1 MEHFKASFLGNEI
14 LLSDKCNVIWGAS
27 REGRIYE
34 EPLINE
40 FYKRIIFNK
49 EQINFLDIGSN
60 TGAFIFLPLLN
71 PTIKC
76 YAFEP
81 NPIAF
86 SALVENVEL
95 NNLKDNVECFN
106 MGMWN
111 ESSELELKVPLD
123 TTDSGLATMGNDSSR
138 FIYDN
143 KTGDFSTHT
152 VYCTTID
159 EFFKQHKLESIDAIK
174 IDTEGAELNI
184 LKGGEKT
191 LKEFK
196 PLLVLEFHTETTLQF
211 GYKREAILELLQ
223 SYGYTNFELAGQSD
237 LFASIL

>member
-1 MEHFKASFLGNEI
+1 MQHFKSSFLGNEI
-14 LLSDKCNVIWGAS
+14 LLSDKCNFIWGAS

-60 TGAFIFLPLLN
+60 TGGFIFLPLVN
-71 PTIKC
+71 RTIKC

-111 ESSELELKVPLD
+111 ESSELELKVPSD
-123 TTDSGLATMGNDSSR
+123 TTDSGLATMGNDPSR

-159 EFFKQHKLESIDAIK
+159 EFFEQHKLESIDAIK

-196 PLLVLEFHTETTLQF
+196 PLLVLEFHTPTTLQF

-223 SYGYTNFELAGQSD
+223 SYGYTNFQLAGQSD
-237 LFASIL
+237 LFASTL